1 MNAIQVSICLA
12 AVIGLTACT
21 SLPHDTNHIN
31 PPAIHRADSYPS
43 STAKTT
49 STQVVGN
56 ASQAENIPIDDYYK
70 ALQAA
75 RDAKTPEDEKKLVE
89 KYVQAGITLVNSHC
103 LRWFQHLSEQDI
115 KKSFNDQNF
124 NVIRALGTAFLGI
137 GSANSVIVST
147 YGASNT
153 AYESYSKNYGDAF
166 LLAPN
171 SRKVKSQ
178 VLSLLDN
185 RAKRLLGDT
194 TANNKDRDKDTEAK
208 PQNFSEA
215 YRKLERFADL
225 CTHST
230 AKEIVNSALDQSV
243 ANATTDGKINLSPT
257 DSATALADVKRD
269 KELSDARV
277 VTEQAQKRQADFESQ
292 KAILEKALKASQD
305 ALKDQSSQTQAAL
318 AQVQTLIADKSNLE
332 GRLKKVEEALQALKP

>member
-1 MNAIQVSICLA
+1 MNALQVSIGLA
-12 AVIGLTACT
+12 AVIGMTACT

-31 PPAIHRADSYPS
+31 PPAIHRADSYES
-43 STAKTT
+43 STAKASPTVEK
-49 STQVVGN
+49 QVVGN

-75 RDAKTPEDEKKLVE
+75 RDARPTDDQKTLVE
-89 KYVQAGITLVNSHC
+89 NYVQAGITLVNSHC
-103 LRWFQHLSEQDI
+103 LRWFQYLSEQDI

-137 GSANSVIVST
+137 GNANSVIVST
-147 YGASNT
+147 YGASNA
-153 AYESYSKNYGDAF
+153 AYEGYSKNYGDAF

-185 RAKRLLGDT
+185 RAKRLLGDKT
-194 TANNKDRDKDTEAK
+194 VKDKDKDTEEAPK
-208 PQNFSEA
+208 TFSEA

-243 ANATTDGKINLSPT
+243 ANATTDGKINLTPT
-257 DSATALADVKRD
+257 DSAAALADVKRD
-269 KELSDARV
+269 KELFEARV
-277 VTEQAQKRQADFESQ
+277 ITEQAQKRQADFDSQ
-292 KAILEKALKASQD
+292 KATLEKALKD
-305 ALKDQSSQTQAAL
+305 AQAQAQAAR
-318 AQVQTLIADKSNLE
+318 AQVETLIADKGNLE